1 MAAFN
6 ISSSTFVQTPPLT
19 YSGGA
24 IFEIDYS
31 GIRWMCGK
39 TVFLSVCLFLVSDD
53 QSLKR
58 KCRTR
63 MAIHDTMSDAKK
75 KS

>member
-6 ISSSTFVQTPPLT
+6 ISSSTFVQTPLT

-31 GIRWMCGK
+31 GIRWLCGK
-39 TVFLSVCLFLVSDD
+39 TVFLSVCLFVS
-53 QSLKR
+53 SLR
-58 KCRTR
+58 
-63 MAIHDTMSDAKK
+63 
-75 KS
+75 